1 MGQLVKLQVN
11 PIGKLQWGFLSNR
24 VKNSMVV
31 FTILVSFF
39 AFPNTIHASTWMQ
52 SEGDSVGAIGV
63 SYSTADGF
71 WNSDS
76 NLLKYPIKHQEAVY
90 YQYYEYG
97 YSYYYT
103 ILASI
108 AWTYYDSGTIK
119 DSGIDNVKIGVRGR
133 LNIFR
138 NGRTWQV
145 TAILPVKKWDS
156 SVFQPGRGKY
166 GLEAGIFY
174 RLLPDPYETPSDI
187 YTQGIWGMGLG
198 TTLRSGDTGSELWS
212 YGKWEK
218 KVFNPSWK
226 VEVKLSALSSFTG
239 GQSGGVDIYGPNDSY
254 HYEQINSELSLS
266 YSLNKTTGINVS
278 YKRDLWGRNVNMNE
292 GQHIGIFMTWKK

>member
-1 MGQLVKLQVN
+1 MVKLQVN

-198 TTLRSGDTGSELWS
+198 TTLRIGDTGSQLCS
-212 YGKWEK
+212 YRKWEK
-218 KVFNPSWK
+218 KAWN
-226 VEVKLSALSSFTG
+226 
-239 GQSGGVDIYGPNDSY
+239 
-254 HYEQINSELSLS
+254 
-266 YSLNKTTGINVS
+266 
-278 YKRDLWGRNVNMNE
+278 R
-292 GQHIGIFMTWKK
+292 